1 MAIRRGLALL
11 ALLVL
16 AVGVPVAYGAAFMD
30 AHHLTFGTRCLLV
43 SLPPLVALGLSG
55 ISIVPSRTVPHS
67 TRGDVVSVF
76 VGSASFWL
84 LLAGLTFVVAVVV
97 V

>member
-16 AVGVPVAYGAAFMD
+16 AVGVPVAYGAAMMD
-30 AHHLTFGTRCLLV
+30 VHHLTFRALCLLV

-55 ISIVPSRTVPHS
+55 ISMVPSRTVPHS
-67 TRGDVVSVF
+67 TRGDVISVF

-84 LLAGLTFVVAVVV
+84 LLAGLAVVAAIVLA
-97 V
+97 